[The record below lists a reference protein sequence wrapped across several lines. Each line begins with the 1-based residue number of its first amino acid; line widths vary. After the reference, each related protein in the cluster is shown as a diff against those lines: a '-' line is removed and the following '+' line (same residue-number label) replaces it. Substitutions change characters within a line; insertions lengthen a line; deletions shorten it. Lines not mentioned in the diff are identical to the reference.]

1 MLLGIAIASVCGF
14 LLGLA
19 LTWKRRTPPWQS
31 APRPALQTRETDGN
45 AAASAR
51 LRAAIDAAPVAIIAA
66 TLDGK
71 VTLWNRGAQRIFG
84 WRRDEVE
91 GRALPFPPGDEA
103 NEAALRQRLAAGNE
117 IQDQVTQRT
126 DRDGETRELVVS
138 AVPERDAGGT
148 VTGYVSVM
156 EDVTG
161 RRRNAATRDEER
173 TRHGAVLDAL
183 PDAIVTLDGSST
195 ITSLNRAAESAFGY
209 SAGEIVGRPFSALTA
224 DAGAGGTQNDAVM
237 RRKDGTTFAAE
248 LTLADGEDVRVAV
261 VRPHTGSGAEAK
273 FLSLISHDLRQPIQ
287 ALSLVT
293 GALERRASDPAMRD
307 LVEHLAAVVRSTQ
320 STFEAIVEWSKL
332 EGGQI
337 AGVPVP
343 FEVGDVMASLA
354 ELFAEEAERRGLA
367 LHWVRSSVQIRS
379 DPAILRR
386 VLHHLLDNA
395 MKFTPAGTVLLG
407 ARHHGRHLRVIVADT
422 GIGIPP
428 DQRAAVLAPF
438 SQLDAGR
445 EAGGLGL
452 GLASAQRLA
461 ALVGTVVDYRSTP
474 GKGSVFWIE
483 VPLA

>member
-19 LTWKRRTPPWQS
+19 LTWKRRS
-31 APRPALQTRETDGN
+31 APPRVVDAQPP
-45 AAASAR
+45 AR

-66 TLDGK
+66 TLDGR

-91 GRALPFPPGDEA
+91 GHPLPFPPVDAEQEA
-103 NEAALRQRLAAGNE
+103 GLRQRLAAGNE
-117 IQDQVTQRT
+117 IRDQTVRRT
-126 DRDGETRELVVS
+126 DRDGEVRDLILN
-138 AVPERDAGGT
+138 AIAERDAGGRI
-148 VTGYVSVM
+148 TGYISVM
-156 EDVTG
+156 EDVTD
-161 RRRNAATRDEER
+161 RRRA
-173 TRHGAVLDAL
+173 GALEQPPVTIPEAIAQ
-183 PDAIVTLDGSST
+183 PDST
-195 ITSLNRAAESAFGY
+195 KS
-209 SAGEIVGRPFSALTA
+209 A
-224 DAGAGGTQNDAVM
+224 DA
-237 RRKDGTTFAAE
+237 R
-248 LTLADGEDVRVAV
+248 
-261 VRPHTGSGAEAK
+261 

-293 GALERRASDPAMRD
+293 GALERRASDPAMRE

-337 AGVPVP
+337 VAMPAP
-343 FEVGDVMASLA
+343 FTVGDVMASLA
-354 ELFAEEAERRGLA
+354 ELFAEDAERHGLA
-367 LHWVRSSVQIRS
+367 LRCIRSSAEIRS

-386 VLHHLLDNA
+386 ILHHFLDNA

-407 ARHHGRHLRVIVADT
+407 ARRHGRMLRVMVADS

-428 DQRAAVLAPF
+428 HQRAAVLAPF

-452 GLASAQRLA
+452 GLANASRLA
-461 ALVGTVVDYRSTP
+461 ALMGAGIDYRSTP
-474 GKGSVFWIE
+474 GKGSAFWID